1 MTGRRCVCPLGC
13 GHRLEDTH
21 SSGGRAR
28 GLQRAGLG
36 CCACA
41 WSGGEDV
48 GLPVG
53 GRATLGSSSAQ
64 PEQPRPRAPFLSL
77 VWESRVPAWAEAI
90 PNLDVLSHS
99 PSFPSGAHTQSAKGV
114 SPWTV
119 FGRPWAVGLACGP
132 REQAQPGAVG
142 CWRRGQLPL
151 GPGVLALLCRSE
163 LLGPTLVKPPGL
175 CPLAAAGPGPSG
187 GDDAA
192 CSGRV
197 LVPTSGQHPE
207 PRSVLAPPSEHQPG
221 TAGCR
226 WQQQG
231 A

>member
-1 MTGRRCVCPLGC
+1 MVWRR
-13 GHRLEDTH
+13 
-21 SSGGRAR
+21 GRAR
-28 GLQRAGLG
+28 GSLWEEGPLWACVQPSPSSPGPGLPSSY
-36 CCACA
+36 
-41 WSGGEDV
+41 WSGSPGCQLGLKPSQTGTSSPTARPSQV
-48 GLPVG
+48 GLIH
-53 GRATLGSSSAQ
+53 S
-64 PEQPRPRAPFLSL
+64 RPRALAPGQCLEGPGL
-77 VWESRVPAWAEAI
+77 WDWP
-90 PNLDVLSHS
+90 
-99 PSFPSGAHTQSAKGV
+99 
-114 SPWTV
+114 
-119 FGRPWAVGLACGP
+119 VGPG
-132 REQAQPGAVG
+132 EHAQPGAAG

-207 PRSVLAPPSEHQPG
+207 PRGVLAPPSEYQPG